1 LWPGSCHIRRAYP
14 VGKGMTSR
22 VLVAGGT
29 GTLGQVVV
37 DRLLAAGADVRI
49 LSRGRR
55 RHRRSDVE
63 HVRGDL
69 RTGEGLDAAVS
80 GVDTIV
86 QCAEHVR
93 HLVAAAKRAD
103 TAHLVYTSIVGSDRV
118 PVYRRK
124 VADEE
129 LIATSGVP
137 WTVLRATQFHDL
149 IAVLLRML
157 AKPPVLTVPA
167 GWSFQP
173 VDVRE
178 VGERLARLA
187 VGEPAG
193 RAPDFGGPQVRPVS
207 DLARSY
213 LAIVSKRRPILPVW
227 LPGRVFRAY
236 RAGGHLAPGHAA
248 GTITFEQY
256 LTEQLAAGV
265 VPYDGALRAYLPLP
279 RRKERR

>member
-1 LWPGSCHIRRAYP
+1 
-14 VGKGMTSR
+14 MTNR

-37 DRLLAAGADVRI
+37 EKLLASGADVRI

-55 RHRRSDVE
+55 RHRRTDVE

-80 GVDTIV
+80 GVDTVV
-86 QCAEHVR
+86 QCAEHVDQ
-93 HLVAAAKRAD
+93 LVSAAKRAGSP
-103 TAHLVYTSIVGSDRV
+103 HLVYTSIVGSDRV

-129 LIATSGVP
+129 FIASSGLP

-149 IAVLLRML
+149 IAVLLRVL
-157 AKPPVLTVPA
+157 AKPPVLALPA

-178 VGERLARLA
+178 VGEHLARLA
-187 VGEPAG
+187 VGEPVG
-193 RAPDFGGPQVRPVS
+193 RAPDFGGPQVRAVS

-213 LAIVSKRRPILPVW
+213 LTIVGKRRPILPVW

-256 LTEQLAAGV
+256 LAEQLAAGA
-265 VPYDGALRAYLPLP
+265 VPYSDAIHAYLHRP
-279 RRKERR
+279 KERR

>member
-1 LWPGSCHIRRAYP
+1 
-14 VGKGMTSR
+14 MTNL

-37 DRLLAAGADVRI
+37 DQLLASGADVRI

-55 RHRRSDVE
+55 RHRRNDVE
-63 HVRGDL
+63 HVHADL

-80 GVDTIV
+80 GVDKIV

-103 TAHLVYTSIVGSDRV
+103 SPHLVYTSIVGIDRV
-118 PVYRRK
+118 PFGFYRRK
-124 VADEE
+124 LADEE
-129 LIATSGVP
+129 LIARSGLP

-157 AKPPVLTVPA
+157 AKPPVLAVPA

-178 VGERLARLA
+178 VGDRLARLA
-187 VGEPAG
+187 VGEPVG
-193 RAPDFGGPQVRPVS
+193 RAPDFGGPQVRAVP

-213 LAIVSKRRPILPVW
+213 LAMVGKRRPIVPVW

-236 RAGGHLAPGHAA
+236 RAGGHLAPEHAD

-265 VPYDGALRAYLPLP
+265 VSYGDALHDYLHL
-279 RRKERR
+279 RRSKERQ

>member
-1 LWPGSCHIRRAYP
+1 
-14 VGKGMTSR
+14 
-22 VLVAGGT
+22 
-29 GTLGQVVV
+29 
-37 DRLLAAGADVRI
+37 
-49 LSRGRR
+49 
-55 RHRRSDVE
+55 
-63 HVRGDL
+63 
-69 RTGEGLDAAVS
+69 
-80 GVDTIV
+80 V
-86 QCAEHVR
+86 QCAEHVDQ
-93 HLVAAAKRAD
+93 LVSAAKRAGSP
-103 TAHLVYTSIVGSDRV
+103 HLVYTSIVGSDRV

-124 VADEE
+124 VADEK
-129 LIATSGVP
+129 LIASSGLP

-157 AKPPVLTVPA
+157 AKPPVLALPA

-187 VGEPAG
+187 LGEPAG
-193 RAPDFGGPQVRPVS
+193 RAPDFGGPQIRAVS

-213 LAIVSKRRPILPVW
+213 LAMVGKRRPIMPVW

-236 RAGGHLAPGHAA
+236 RAGGHLAPEHAE

-265 VPYDGALRAYLPLP
+265 VPYGDALHDYLPL
-279 RRKERR
+279 RRSKRRR